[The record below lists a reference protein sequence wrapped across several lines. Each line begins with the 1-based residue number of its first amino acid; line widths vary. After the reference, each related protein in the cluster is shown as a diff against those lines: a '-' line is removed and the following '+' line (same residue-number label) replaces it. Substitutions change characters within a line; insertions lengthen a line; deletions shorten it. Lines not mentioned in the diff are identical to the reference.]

1 MKKFLVPVTWTK
13 RTFVEI
19 EADNIEEAMHEACGV
34 DVDMTYDGE
43 YVDDSFTVEEEGIFE
58 VPAKGDA

>member
-13 RTFVEI
+13 RTFVEV
-19 EADNIEEAMHEACGV
+19 EADNIEDAMHEACGV

-43 YVDDSFTVEEEGIFE
+43 YVDDSFTV
-58 VPAKGDA
+58 